1 MCRAKRIALKLITL
15 TFLVASLCQAA
26 SAIEL
31 SPRASLFLDSYGA
44 SLYEGTSSGSI
55 RVDYTVL
62 ATRHSDLVGVSQII
76 IYNSDGSR
84 AATIVGSVA
93 NGLLCRDTLGHMS
106 SYTYYGE
113 SGKSYYAKL
122 TVYAEWNGG
131 CDTRTI
137 LTRTVT
143 AP

>member
-1 MCRAKRIALKLITL
+1 MFRAKKIALKCMALI
-15 TFLVASLCQAA
+15 FLVASLCQTA

-31 SPRASLFLDSYGA
+31 SPRASLFLSSYGA
-44 SLYEGTSSGSI
+44 SLYEGSSDGSV
-55 RVDYTVL
+55 RVEFTVVATDY
-62 ATRHSDLVGVSQII
+62 SDLVGVSQII

-93 NGLLCRDTLGHMS
+93 NGLLRRDAVAHLG

-122 TVYAEWNGG
+122 TVYAERSGG